1 MPPNRSLCRNVRFYD
16 ATVPDVAL
24 GGLAQ
29 NGSVTEANFL
39 DFLFILLV
47 TAAPLRVQERNSGH
61 IVTMTNSRLELGEY
75 DIYCDS
81 RCSLGESPNR

>member
-1 MPPNRSLCRNVRFYD
+1 MPPDRSLGRNIHFYD
-16 ATVPDVAL
+16 ATAPDVAL
-24 GGLAQ
+24 GGFIQ

-61 IVTMTNSRLELGEY
+61 IVVMTNNRLELGEY
-75 DIYCDS
+75 DIYCDG
-81 RCSLGESPNR
+81 RCPLGEGFNR